1 MRFDPVAG
9 FSFAALT
16 LWGRLAVAPGSCEV
30 SDGLLGFE
38 VLERLGYTH
47 KVALDGAMTKAP
59 LGGGK
64 TGPDATDRGKGGVKR
79 SLLTEAN
86 GIPIA
91 IEIDGANRH
100 DMKLVERTLSQLMI
114 ERPEPTH
121 ETPQHL
127 SLDKGHD

>member
-1 MRFDPVAG
+1 VGEKP
-9 FSFAALT
+9 
-16 LWGRLAVAPGSCEV
+16 APT
-30 SDGLLGFE
+30 
-38 VLERLGYTH
+38 R
-47 KVALDGAMTKAP
+47 P
-59 LGGGK
+59 
-64 TGPDATDRGKGGVKR
+64 TDRGKGGVKR